1 MAVST
6 KPWSVKKNTLMNS
19 GKKDKTPKANRREVT
34 TPKSSHKMTTPNN
47 KNNLTPGA
55 LSRGKKTP
63 TKLQEDLD
71 VSIDLTMSDE
81 DEAAGIITRRSSDV
95 NALEDGQVDL
105 TRNSDNDVPSGSEEM
120 GSLESGE
127 PRLVAKADGS
137 AVINKRRRIESDSES
152 EGVADT
158 LLKPPS
164 KSVAESELEV
174 KKSRFSFKSVSEL
187 KKSNKSLSLGSKNVD
202 QQSRKKEDGSEV
214 NIPSSNCDQGR
225 GELSS
230 SVQKTPKPKQSS
242 KKRHHKTPTRHQ
254 QQDGEAQKSGTGDF
268 ATPEKLPKSANIVS
282 KSQKLIHTPS
292 SEKQYDDLPSSPIV
306 HQDNNISALSEST
319 VNTPQSTPR
328 RSSRI
333 SRIESEKK
341 TTNQIAKGL
350 ENTSLSKADILDTLY
365 YSPGTPAKQQQL
377 AALVEATLSPLKA
390 ISANVAHAVS
400 ASKQRRKSKQKEEPP
415 VLEQVIST
423 SPEKA
428 VPEAD
433 QSDQVQ
439 SLLEFL
445 EDTATALQTPAIAS
459 IGVDTG
465 TPSSPLVETEAT
477 ESSVTDPE
485 TTASTVYTTSSV
497 KSSPNVSDA
506 RVMNSKQDKQD
517 KSLKPS
523 VGSASDTT
531 RSPDIGLAP
540 AKQKF
545 SPKVTANKDDNQR
558 QSASRN
564 KKRNAKS
571 SSVIHTPIN
580 NNVVTT
586 PMQDRHSESSKLCE
600 DSGDDIPSSPVP
612 EITSIKHSPTGDK
625 ASDDQPMR
633 SRKR

>member
-1 MAVST
+1 MKSAERSGSAKKQQHRNKYVTTLESSSESEDEGVVGVAVST

-95 NALEDGQVDL
+95 NTLEDGQVDL

-333 SRIESEKK
+333 SRIERSEEHTSELQSHVRISYAVFCLKKKKKKQKKKKK
-341 TTNQIAKGL
+341 T
-350 ENTSLSKADILDTLY
+350 
-365 YSPGTPAKQQQL
+365 
-377 AALVEATLSPLKA
+377 
-390 ISANVAHAVS
+390 H
-400 ASKQRRKSKQKEEPP
+400 
-415 VLEQVIST
+415 
-423 SPEKA
+423 
-428 VPEAD
+428 
-433 QSDQVQ
+433 
-439 SLLEFL
+439 
-445 EDTATALQTPAIAS
+445 
-459 IGVDTG
+459 
-465 TPSSPLVETEAT
+465 
-477 ESSVTDPE
+477 
-485 TTASTVYTTSSV
+485 
-497 KSSPNVSDA
+497 
-506 RVMNSKQDKQD
+506 
-517 KSLKPS
+517 
-523 VGSASDTT
+523 
-531 RSPDIGLAP
+531 
-540 AKQKF
+540 
-545 SPKVTANKDDNQR
+545 
-558 QSASRN
+558 
-564 KKRNAKS
+564 KKNR
-571 SSVIHTPIN
+571 
-580 NNVVTT
+580 
-586 PMQDRHSESSKLCE
+586 
-600 DSGDDIPSSPVP
+600 
-612 EITSIKHSPTGDK
+612 
-625 ASDDQPMR
+625 
-633 SRKR
+633 